1 MIYKKLIPLI
11 TEDNLFIT
19 YVALLAGYELNMYSQ
34 KGKKI
39 AKILLQPEN

>member
-1 MIYKKLIPLI
+1 MSYKKFIPLI

-19 YVALLAGYELNMYSQ
+19 YVALVADSDLNRYSQ

-39 AKILLQPEN
+39 AKLVLQSEN